1 MRPRLAR
8 GLFLHGA
15 PPPGACAEE
24 TRLQPTRPTAFRSSA
39 PAPATL
45 ILLCALSVLPL
56 SLFLPSLPAIARD
69 LRADYALVE
78 LSLGG
83 YAAVAASLELVMG
96 PLSDRFGRRP
106 IVLTSVGVFA
116 LGSLG
121 CALATDIR
129 VFLACRLMQAA
140 ITSVYPVSMATI
152 RDAGG
157 GSRAASRIGYAAMAA
172 AFAPMIGPTLGGML
186 DQAAGWRASFWLLAA
201 IGIALFGW
209 CAFDLAETH
218 TRRASTLARQ
228 FRAYPALFRARRFW
242 AYALCMA
249 FSTGAF
255 YAFLAG
261 APLAAQTRFAIPP
274 AEIGFYM
281 GTITAGFVGGSFLTA
296 RLAQRYPL
304 TTTILCGRL
313 VACAGPLIALGL
325 MFGGATHAAAWF
337 GPCVL
342 VGIGNGLTNPG
353 AHAGALSVRPE
364 LAGSASGLAG
374 AMTIAGG
381 AALSSL
387 TGALLTTRNA
397 GWAPLAMMLLSAAL
411 ALLAALYV
419 RALDARDGERPAAA
433 LD

>member
-1 MRPRLAR
+1 MQPNLPIDSAAASPR
-8 GLFLHGA
+8 H
-15 PPPGACAEE
+15 
-24 TRLQPTRPTAFRSSA
+24 
-39 PAPATL
+39 ATL
-45 ILLCALSVLPL
+45 ILLCAFSVLPL

-69 LRADYALVE
+69 LRADYALVA

-83 YAAVAASLELVMG
+83 YAAVAASLEFVMG

-121 CALATDIR
+121 CAMATDIR

-152 RDAGG
+152 RDTGG
-157 GSRAASRIGYAAMAA
+157 SSRAASRIGYAAMAA
-172 AFAPMIGPTLGGML
+172 AFAPMLGPTLGGVL
-186 DQAAGWRASFWLLAA
+186 DQTVGWRESFWLLGAA
-201 IGIALFGW
+201 GIALFGW
-209 CAFDLAETH
+209 CAFDLVETH
-218 TRRASTLARQ
+218 TNRSSSLGRQ
-228 FRAYPALFRARRFW
+228 LRTYPALLRARRFW

-249 FSTGAF
+249 FSTGSF

-261 APLAAQTRFAIPP
+261 APLAAKTLFGIAP

-281 GTITAGFVGGSFLTA
+281 GTITAGFVCGSFLAA
-296 RLAQRYPL
+296 RFARHYALA
-304 TTTILCGRL
+304 TTILCGRV
-313 VACAGPLIALGL
+313 VACAGPLIGLALV
-325 MFGGATHAAAWF
+325 FGGATHAIAWF

-353 AHAGALSVRPE
+353 AHAGAVSVRPD

-387 TGALLTTRNA
+387 TGAVLTAGNA
-397 GWAPLAMMLLSAAL
+397 GYAPLAMMLLSAAI
-411 ALLAALYV
+411 ALAAAVCV
-419 RALDARDGERPAAA
+419 RVFDARDAGR
-433 LD
+433 

>member
-1 MRPRLAR
+1 M
-8 GLFLHGA
+8 
-15 PPPGACAEE
+15 
-24 TRLQPTRPTAFRSSA
+24 QPTRPTASRSSA
-39 PAPATL
+39 PAQATL
-45 ILLCALSVLPL
+45 ILLCAVSVLPL

-69 LRADYALVE
+69 LQADYALVG

-83 YAAVAASLELVMG
+83 YAALAASLELVMG

-106 IVLTSVGVFA
+106 IVLTSVGVFT

-172 AFAPMIGPTLGGML
+172 AFAPMIGPTLGGL
-186 DQAAGWRASFWLLAA
+186 LEQTAGWRASFWLLAA
-201 IGIALFGW
+201 IGVALFGW

-218 TRRASTLARQ
+218 TRRSSTLARQ
-228 FRAYPALFRARRFW
+228 FRAYPPLFRARRFW

-249 FSTGAF
+249 FSTGSF

-261 APLAAQTRFAIPP
+261 APLAAQTLFAIPP
-274 AEIGFYM
+274 AELGFYM
-281 GTITAGFVGGSFLTA
+281 GTITTGFVCGSFLTA
-296 RLAQRYPL
+296 RLARRYPP
-304 TTTILCGRL
+304 TATILCGRL
-313 VACAGPLIALGL
+313 VACAGPLIAVGL
-325 MFGGATHAAAWF
+325 MFGGATHAIAWF

-374 AMTIAGG
+374 AMMIAGG

-397 GWAPLAMMLLSAAL
+397 GYAPLAMMLLSAAL

-419 RALDARDGERPAAA
+419 RALDARDGERAAAA

>member
-1 MRPRLAR
+1 M
-8 GLFLHGA
+8 
-15 PPPGACAEE
+15 
-24 TRLQPTRPTAFRSSA
+24 
-39 PAPATL
+39 
-45 ILLCALSVLPL
+45 LLCALSVLPL

-69 LRADYALVE
+69 LRADYALVG

-83 YAAVAASLELVMG
+83 YAALAASLELVMG

-106 IVLTSVGVFA
+106 IVLASVGVFT

-140 ITSVYPVSMATI
+140 ITSVYPVAMATL
-152 RDAGG
+152 RDTGG

-172 AFAPMIGPTLGGML
+172 AFAPMIGPTLGGLL
-186 DQAAGWRASFWLLAA
+186 DQTTGWRASFWLLAA
-201 IGIALFGW
+201 TGSAVFGW

-218 TRRASTLARQ
+218 TRRPSTLARQ
-228 FRAYPALFRARRFW
+228 CRAYPALFRARRFW

-249 FSTGAF
+249 FSTGSF

-261 APLAAQTRFAIPP
+261 APLAAQTAFAIPP

-281 GTITAGFVGGSFLTA
+281 GTITAGYVCGSFLTA
-296 RLAQRYPL
+296 RWAHRYSL
-304 TTTILCGRL
+304 TATILGGRL
-313 VACAGPLIALGL
+313 IACAGPLIALAL
-325 MFGGATHAAAWF
+325 MRAGAMHAAAWF

-374 AMTIAGG
+374 AMTIGGG

-387 TGALLTTRNA
+387 TGAVLTTRNA
-397 GWAPLAMMLLSAAL
+397 GYAPLAMMLLSAAL
-411 ALLAALYV
+411 ALLAALYI
-419 RALDARDGERPAAA
+419 RALDARDGERAAAA

>member
-1 MRPRLAR
+1 MQTNLPIASEPASPR
-8 GLFLHGA
+8 H
-15 PPPGACAEE
+15 
-24 TRLQPTRPTAFRSSA
+24 
-39 PAPATL
+39 ATL
-45 ILLCALSVLPL
+45 ILLCAFSVLPL

-69 LRADYALVE
+69 LHADYALVA

-83 YAAVAASLELVMG
+83 YAAVAASLEFVMG

-121 CALATDIR
+121 CAMATDIR
-129 VFLACRLMQAA
+129 VFLACRVMQAA

-172 AFAPMIGPTLGGML
+172 AFAPMLGPTLGGVL
-186 DQAAGWRASFWLLAA
+186 DQSVGWRASFWLLGAA
-201 IGIALFGW
+201 GIALFGW
-209 CAFDLAETH
+209 CVFDLVETH
-218 TRRASTLARQ
+218 TNRSSSLGRQ
-228 FRAYPALFRARRFW
+228 LRAYPALLRARRFW

-249 FSTGAF
+249 FSTGSF

-261 APLAAQTRFAIPP
+261 APLAAKTVFGIAP

-281 GTITAGFVGGSFLTA
+281 GTITAGFVCGSFLAA
-296 RLAQRYPL
+296 RYARRFALA
-304 TTTILCGRL
+304 TTILCGRV
-313 VACAGPLIALGL
+313 VACAGPLIALAL
-325 MFGGATHAAAWF
+325 VSGGATHPIAWF

-342 VGIGNGLTNPG
+342 VGIGNGLSNPG
-353 AHAGALSVRPE
+353 AHAGAVSVRPD

-387 TGALLTTRNA
+387 TGAVLTAGNA
-397 GWAPLAMMLLSAAL
+397 GFAPLAMMLLSAAI
-411 ALLAALYV
+411 ALVAAVCV
-419 RALDARDGERPAAA
+419 RVFDARDAGR
-433 LD
+433 

>member
-1 MRPRLAR
+1 MQTNLPIASDPASPR
-8 GLFLHGA
+8 H
-15 PPPGACAEE
+15 
-24 TRLQPTRPTAFRSSA
+24 
-39 PAPATL
+39 ATL
-45 ILLCALSVLPL
+45 ILLCAFSVLPL

-69 LRADYALVE
+69 LHADYALVA

-83 YAAVAASLELVMG
+83 YAAVAASLEFVMG

-121 CALATDIR
+121 CAMATDIR

-152 RDAGG
+152 RDTGG

-172 AFAPMIGPTLGGML
+172 AFAPMLGPTLGGVL
-186 DQAAGWRASFWLLAA
+186 DQSVGWRASFWLLGAA
-201 IGIALFGW
+201 GIALFGW
-209 CAFDLAETH
+209 CAFDLVETH
-218 TRRASTLARQ
+218 TNRSSSLGRQ
-228 FRAYPALFRARRFW
+228 LRAYPALLRARRFW

-249 FSTGAF
+249 FSTGSF

-261 APLAAQTRFAIPP
+261 APLAAKTVFGITP
-274 AEIGFYM
+274 AQIGFYM
-281 GTITAGFVGGSFLTA
+281 GTITAGFVCGSFLAA
-296 RLAQRYPL
+296 RYARRFALA
-304 TTTILCGRL
+304 TTILCGR
-313 VACAGPLIALGL
+313 VAACAGPLIALAL
-325 MFGGATHAAAWF
+325 VSGGAPHAIAWF

-342 VGIGNGLTNPG
+342 VGIGNGLSNPG
-353 AHAGALSVRPE
+353 AHAGAVSVRPD

-387 TGALLTTRNA
+387 TGAVLTAGNA
-397 GWAPLAMMLLSAAL
+397 GYAPLAMMLLSAAI
-411 ALLAALYV
+411 ALVAAV
-419 RALDARDGERPAAA
+419 CVHVFDARDAGR
-433 LD
+433 

>member
-1 MRPRLAR
+1 MQTNLPIASEPASPR
-8 GLFLHGA
+8 H
-15 PPPGACAEE
+15 
-24 TRLQPTRPTAFRSSA
+24 
-39 PAPATL
+39 ATL
-45 ILLCALSVLPL
+45 ILLCAFSVLPL

-69 LRADYALVE
+69 LRADYALVA

-83 YAAVAASLELVMG
+83 YAAVAASLEFVMG

-121 CALATDIR
+121 CAMATDIR

-172 AFAPMIGPTLGGML
+172 AFAPMLGPTLGGGL
-186 DQAAGWRASFWLLAA
+186 DQSVGWRASFWLLGAA
-201 IGIALFGW
+201 GIALFGW
-209 CAFDLAETH
+209 CAFDLVETH
-218 TRRASTLARQ
+218 TNRSSSLGRQ
-228 FRAYPALFRARRFW
+228 LRAYPALLRARRFW

-249 FSTGAF
+249 FSTGSF

-261 APLAAQTRFAIPP
+261 APLAAKTVFGIAS

-281 GTITAGFVGGSFLTA
+281 GTITAGFVCGSFLAA
-296 RLAQRYPL
+296 RYARRFALA
-304 TTTILCGRL
+304 TTILCGRV
-313 VACAGPLIALGL
+313 VACAGPLIALAL
-325 MFGGATHAAAWF
+325 VSGGAPHPIAWF

-342 VGIGNGLTNPG
+342 VGIGNGLSNPG
-353 AHAGALSVRPE
+353 AHAGAVSVRPD

-387 TGALLTTRNA
+387 TGAVLTVGNA
-397 GWAPLAMMLLSAAL
+397 GYAPLAMMLLSAAI
-411 ALLAALYV
+411 ALVAAV
-419 RALDARDGERPAAA
+419 CVHVFDARASGR
-433 LD
+433 

>member
-1 MRPRLAR
+1 MQSNLSPVSEPVSPR
-8 GLFLHGA
+8 H
-15 PPPGACAEE
+15 
-24 TRLQPTRPTAFRSSA
+24 
-39 PAPATL
+39 ATL

-69 LRADYALVE
+69 LHADYALVA

-83 YAAVAASLELVMG
+83 YAAVAASLEFVTG

-121 CALATDIR
+121 CALTTDIR
-129 VFLACRLMQAA
+129 MFLACRLMQAA

-152 RDAGG
+152 RDTGG
-157 GSRAASRIGYAAMAA
+157 GARAASRIGYAAMAA
-172 AFAPMIGPTLGGML
+172 AFAPMLGPTLGGAL
-186 DQAAGWRASFWLLAA
+186 DQMAGWRAGFGLLGAA
-201 IGIALFGW
+201 GIALFGW
-209 CAFDLAETH
+209 CAFDLVETH
-218 TRRASTLARQ
+218 ANRSSSFRQ
-228 FRAYPALFRARRFW
+228 QLRAYPALLRARRFW

-261 APLAAQTRFAIPP
+261 APLAAKTVFGIAP
-274 AEIGFYM
+274 AEIGVYM
-281 GTITAGFVGGSFLTA
+281 GTITAGFVGGSFLAA
-296 RLAQRYPL
+296 RVARRYALA
-304 TTTILCGRL
+304 TTILCGRI
-313 VACAGPLIALGL
+313 VACTGPLIGLAL
-325 MFGGATHAAAWF
+325 MSGGATHALAWF

-387 TGALLTTRNA
+387 TGAVLTAGNA
-397 GWAPLAMMLLSAAL
+397 GYVPLAMMLLSAAI
-411 ALLAALYV
+411 ALAAAFCV
-419 RALDARDGERPAAA
+419 RAFDARDAAR
-433 LD
+433 

>member
-1 MRPRLAR
+1 M
-8 GLFLHGA
+8 
-15 PPPGACAEE
+15 CAEGI
-24 TRLQPTRPTAFRSSA
+24 RLQSNLPIASERASPRH
-39 PAPATL
+39 ATL

-69 LRADYALVE
+69 LHTDYALVA

-83 YAAVAASLELVMG
+83 YAAVAASLEFVMG

-106 IVLTSVGVFA
+106 VVLASVGVFA

-121 CALATDIR
+121 CAMATDIR
-129 VFLACRLMQAA
+129 AFLACRLMQAA

-152 RDAGG
+152 RDTGG
-157 GSRAASRIGYAAMAA
+157 GARAASRIGYAAMAA
-172 AFAPMIGPTLGGML
+172 AFAPMLGPTLGGAL
-186 DQAAGWRASFWLLAA
+186 DQTAGWRASFWLLGAA
-201 IGIALFGW
+201 GIALFVW
-209 CAFDLAETH
+209 CAFDFVETH
-218 TRRASTLARQ
+218 ANRSSSLGQ
-228 FRAYPALFRARRFW
+228 QLRAYPALLRARRFW

-249 FSTGAF
+249 FSTGSF

-261 APLAAQTRFAIPP
+261 APLAAQTVFGIAP

-281 GTITAGFVGGSFLTA
+281 GTITAGFVCGSFLAA
-296 RLAQRYPL
+296 RYARRFALA
-304 TTTILCGRL
+304 TTILCGRI
-313 VACAGPLIALGL
+313 VACAGPLLGLAL
-325 MFGGATHAAAWF
+325 MFGGATQAIAWF

-353 AHAGALSVRPE
+353 AHAGAVSVRPE

-387 TGALLTTRNA
+387 TGAVLTPGNA
-397 GWAPLAMMLLSAAL
+397 GYAPLAMMLLSAAI
-411 ALLAALYV
+411 ALAAAVCV
-419 RALDARDGERPAAA
+419 RVFEARDAGR
-433 LD
+433 

>member
-1 MRPRLAR
+1 MQSNLPIDSARASPR
-8 GLFLHGA
+8 H
-15 PPPGACAEE
+15 
-24 TRLQPTRPTAFRSSA
+24 
-39 PAPATL
+39 ATL

-69 LRADYALVE
+69 LHADYALVA

-83 YAAVAASLELVMG
+83 YAAVAASLEFVMG

-121 CALATDIR
+121 CAMATDIR

-152 RDAGG
+152 RDTGG
-157 GSRAASRIGYAAMAA
+157 GARVASRIGYAAMAA
-172 AFAPMIGPTLGGML
+172 AFAPMLGPTLGGAL
-186 DQAAGWRASFWLLAA
+186 DQTVGWRASFWLLGAV
-201 IGIALFGW
+201 GIALFCW
-209 CAFDLAETH
+209 CASDLVETH
-218 TRRASTLARQ
+218 TSRSSSFRQ
-228 FRAYPALFRARRFW
+228 QLRAYPALLRARRFW

-249 FSTGAF
+249 FSTGSF

-261 APLAAQTRFAIPP
+261 APLAAKTLFDIAP

-281 GTITAGFVGGSFLTA
+281 GTITAGFVVGSFLAA
-296 RLAQRYPL
+296 RIAGRHALA
-304 TTTILCGRL
+304 TTILYGRI

-325 MFGGATHAAAWF
+325 VFGGATHALAWF

-353 AHAGALSVRPE
+353 AHAGAVSVRPE

-387 TGALLTTRNA
+387 TGAALTAGNA
-397 GWAPLAMMLLSAAL
+397 GYAPLVMMLMSASIAL
-411 ALLAALYV
+411 AAAVCV
-419 RALDARDGERPAAA
+419 RVFDARDAER
-433 LD
+433 

>member
-1 MRPRLAR
+1 MQPNLPIDSAAAAPR
-8 GLFLHGA
+8 H
-15 PPPGACAEE
+15 
-24 TRLQPTRPTAFRSSA
+24 
-39 PAPATL
+39 ATL
-45 ILLCALSVLPL
+45 ILLCAFSVLPL

-69 LRADYALVE
+69 LRADYALVA

-83 YAAVAASLELVMG
+83 YAAVAASLEFVMG

-121 CALATDIR
+121 CAMATDIH

-152 RDAGG
+152 RDTGG

-172 AFAPMIGPTLGGML
+172 AFAPMLGPTLGGVL
-186 DQAAGWRASFWLLAA
+186 DQTVGWRASFWLLGAA
-201 IGIALFGW
+201 GIALFGW
-209 CAFDLAETH
+209 CAFDLVETH
-218 TRRASTLARQ
+218 TNRSSSLGRQ
-228 FRAYPALFRARRFW
+228 LRAYPALLRARRFW

-249 FSTGAF
+249 FSTGSF

-261 APLAAQTRFAIPP
+261 APLAAKTLLGIAP

-281 GTITAGFVGGSFLTA
+281 GTITAGFVCGSFLAA
-296 RLAQRYPL
+296 RVARRYPL
-304 TTTILCGRL
+304 ATTILCGRV
-313 VACAGPLIALGL
+313 VACAGPLIGLALV
-325 MFGGATHAAAWF
+325 FGGATHAIAWF

-353 AHAGALSVRPE
+353 AHAGAVSVRPD

-387 TGALLTTRNA
+387 TGAVLTAGNA
-397 GWAPLAMMLLSAAL
+397 GYAPLAMMLLSAAF
-411 ALLAALYV
+411 ALSAAVCV
-419 RALDARDGERPAAA
+419 RVFDARDAAQ
-433 LD
+433 